1 MYCWKEDILQLKQQC
16 LHVGKSGDI
25 KRSNSNCRKKH
36 SFTKKYLA
44 TALSL
49 PVSLVVGSAGGVV
62 PKKVPESIPK
72 KISTT
77 LVSSI
82 TSPVVGI
89 AASPGGG
96 YWEATSTGSV
106 FNFGSAQ
113 NYGSMA
119 GKPLNK
125 PIVGIAAT
133 PNGGG
138 YWLVASDG
146 GIFSF
151 GGAKFYGSMGGK
163 PLNKPVVGM
172 SVDPATGGY
181 WLVASD
187 GGIFSFN
194 APFKGSTGAMKL
206 NKPIIGMSVDSTAG
220 GYWLVASDGGIFS
233 FGDAKFYGS
242 TGNQVLSSPITG
254 MTPMASGSG
263 YFEVSSSGQIFSEP
277 NSAPVA
283 ASIATQQIGKPYVY
297 GSPSS
302 YTDPSPSSFDC
313 SGFSQWVW
321 YHASGVVLPRM
332 AINQASTTTAISA
345 NQLQP
350 GDLVFYDTQGS
361 LSINHVAI
369 YIGGGDVVEANN
381 PQVGVVKE
389 PITWDGMPVQYGA
402 V

>member
-1 MYCWKEDILQLKQQC
+1 MYCWKEDILQLKQEC

-151 GGAKFYGSMGGK
+151 G
-163 PLNKPVVGM
+163 
-172 SVDPATGGY
+172 
-181 WLVASD
+181 
-187 GGIFSFN
+187 
-194 APFKGSTGAMKL
+194 
-206 NKPIIGMSVDSTAG
+206 
-220 GYWLVASDGGIFS
+220 
-233 FGDAKFYGS
+233 DAKFYGS

-254 MTPMASGSG
+254 MTPMANGSG

-389 PITWDGMPVQYGA
+389 PITWDGTPVQYGA